1 MSKKCA
7 SASRSKLL
15 SPVSIFGPPPLLEG
29 EDAGA
34 YEELLARVSS
44 TVRPTDF
51 LEEIWVR
58 DGVDVAWNI
67 FRLRRIQAAYLSAK
81 VWDDVNDKASSL
93 SEADAEL
100 LEGTEKEEMDKLLD
114 STSELSWEILM
125 AQNPRANKK
134 YQELWASAK
143 ATLDMTEIQA
153 NIMVD
158 NLDTIERIEHLIT
171 MEEQRLDAVIRE
183 LDRHRGM
190 QKDLDSNVKDIEE
203 AEFKIVKPKTAIRK
217 ITNKKAA

>member
-1 MSKKCA
+1 M
-7 SASRSKLL
+7 
-15 SPVSIFGPPPLLEG
+15 
-29 EDAGA
+29 
-34 YEELLARVSS
+34 
-44 TVRPTDF
+44 RPTDF

-93 SEADAEL
+93 AEAAAEL

-114 STSELSWEILM
+114 STSELSWETLM
-125 AQNPRANKK
+125 AQNPRANEK
-134 YQELWASAK
+134 YQKLWASAK
-143 ATLDMTEIQA
+143 ATLDINEIQA
-153 NIMVD
+153 KVMLR

-171 MEEQRLDAVIRE
+171 IEEQRLDAVIRE
-183 LDRHRGM
+183 LDRPSRACRNT
-190 QKDLDSNVKDIEE
+190 LDSNVKDVEE
-203 AEFKIVKPKTAIRK
+203 AKFKIVKPKTTIRK